1 MKPHQTAQS
10 FPKAKALLEPRS
22 DQRKNTTPKPRA
34 QFCAGSQ
41 MTEPRETMRFDR
53 LPETGFL
60 SAASAPLREMLE
72 SQASEVRLSNGE
84 VLFEQGDTGD
94 AFYAIIEG
102 SLEFSILS
110 ASGRKLSLDLM
121 RPGAVFGEIVL
132 FDPGLRTA
140 TATATAA
147 EPSRLR
153 RLRNRDILAQI
164 KEHPELAGDLLRLAG
179 QRMRWMNMQLNEQVF
194 LPMPVRLAR
203 KLLYLTPE
211 TGNGRLSLSQAEL
224 AEYVGATRE
233 AVSKT
238 LSNWKRSGLI
248 EISRGG
254 LQILDRNALGL
265 LAEPESI

>member
-1 MKPHQTAQS
+1 
-10 FPKAKALLEPRS
+10 
-22 DQRKNTTPKPRA
+22 
-34 QFCAGSQ
+34 
-41 MTEPRETMRFDR
+41 MRYDR

-94 AFYAIIEG
+94 AFYAIVEG
-102 SLEFSILS
+102 ALEFSILS

-132 FDPGLRTA
+132 FDPGPR

-164 KEHPELAGDLLRLAG
+164 RQQPELAGDLLRLAG
-179 QRMRWMNMQLNEQVF
+179 QRMRWMNLQLNEQVF

-203 KLLYLTPE
+203 KLLYLAPDG
-211 TGNGRLSLSQAEL
+211 GNGRLALSQAEL

-254 LQILDRNALGL
+254 VQILDRSALGL